1 MEPLIMKRTLYITGL
16 VIFGYGWLALD
27 ALSAGLV
34 AMGAR

>member
-1 MEPLIMKRTLYITGL
+1 MRAAVWLAGL
-16 VIFGYGWLALD
+16 MAFSYVWLALD